1 MKRVLIVVFDSV
13 GVGAMPDAAEF
24 LDAGANTLTHA
35 AESVGGLSMPVL
47 GSLGLGN
54 IVGVPGVPPAEKP
67 LACFGRMQEASPAK
81 DTVTGHWEIAGL
93 ISRQPF
99 ALYPDG
105 FPAEIMEPF
114 EKESG
119 FGYLYNKA
127 ASGTVILEQLGAEH
141 MATGKLIVYTSADSV
156 FQVAA
161 HEEVVPLPELYRAC
175 VVARKI
181 LDPFHVARVI
191 ARPFVGKPGSFQ
203 RTYNRKDFCMEPP
216 APTLLDRL
224 TAAGIPVTGVGKI
237 EDIFAGRGISHSV
250 HTEGNDDGFE
260 KTLELVREGREG
272 LIFVNLVDFDMVFG
286 HRRNA
291 PGYARALEAGDGF
304 LRRLLPMLT
313 RDDVLI
319 VTADHGC
326 DPSHAAHT
334 DHTREFVPLLVY
346 GPGLPAGIDLGIRK
360 TFGDVAAT
368 TLKLFG
374 RQPDLAGT
382 PVL

>member
-24 LDAGANTLTHA
+24 LDAGANTLVHA

-114 EKESG
+114 ERESG